1 MPTGIIFNIKRFAV
15 HDGPGIR
22 TTVFFKG
29 CPLRCLP
36 CHNPESQSFGY
47 EVFLRPERGDLCPR
61 CRQTACAAALTDDGT
76 WEDLPRLA
84 AGMCPGCA
92 EALLAGAVERVG
104 RKVDPATLLD
114 ELERDR
120 VFFERSGGGVTLSG
134 GEPLAQPEFLFEV
147 LRACRERGLHTCVDT
162 SGAAPTEVV
171 TEVAELADLI
181 LFDVKAVSPRLHLR
195 LTGITPEPIQENLRF
210 LCAHGVPLVVRVPLI
225 PGWNDH
231 EEEVDRLAD
240 RLSCLPGPPAVD
252 ILPYHRIGR
261 DKYGRLRRALPL
273 PDAFPPSPSAVGR
286 TAARLESRGL
296 RVQVR
301 GEAYVTH

>member
-1 MPTGIIFNIKRFAV
+1 MTTGTIFSIKRFAV

-29 CPLRCLP
+29 CPLRCLS

-61 CRQTACAAALTDDGT
+61 CGKRACDAALADDGR
-76 WEDLPRLA
+76 WEDLTRLA
-84 AGMCPGCA
+84 GTLCQGCA

-104 RKVDPATLLD
+104 RRVDTETLLG

-120 VFFERSGGGVTLSG
+120 VFFERSGGGVTFSG

-147 LRACRERGLHTCVDT
+147 LGGCRERGIHTCVDT
-162 SGAAPTEVV
+162 SGSAAPDVV
-171 TEVAELADLI
+171 SKVADLADLI
-181 LFDVKAVSPRLHLR
+181 LYDVKAVSLDLHR
-195 LTGITPEPIQENLRF
+195 RMTGVDPVQIQENLRS
-210 LCAHGVPLVVRVPLI
+210 LASHGVSLVVRFPLI

-231 EEEVDRLAD
+231 EEEVQRLAGI
-240 RLSCLPGPPAVD
+240 LFSLPGPPAVD

-261 DKYGRLRRALPL
+261 DKYERLRRRPPL
-273 PDAFPPSPSAVGR
+273 PDALPPSGASVGR
-286 TAARLESRGL
+286 TAAYLGARGL
-296 RVQVR
+296 RVHVK
-301 GEAYVTH
+301 GEANVPR